1 MQTLFSNHPEV
12 YHLIS
17 LALAEDIG
25 DGDHSSL
32 SCISQSSTATARL
45 LVKEDGI
52 LAGISLAGIIFN
64 QVDEKLEF
72 HPMALD
78 GEKIAKG
85 QILFTVKG
93 KTHSILK
100 AERLVL
106 NFMQRLSG
114 IATTT
119 GNYVNEI
126 AGTSAR
132 LLDTRKTTPGL
143 RVLEKWAVKTG
154 GGFNHRIGLYDMIM
168 LKDNHVDAAGG
179 IVSAIEKANLYRR
192 SNRPEMKIEIET
204 RNLKEVM
211 EVLSYGQVDRIML
224 DNFSTEEL
232 KKAVL
237 AINGSFETEASGGI
251 TIQNIREYA
260 LTGVDFISVGALT
273 HSVKALDL
281 SLKIVKS

>member
-1 MQTLFSNHPEV
+1 MQTLFSNHPSI

-25 DGDHSSL
+25 DGDHSSI
-32 SCISQSSTATARL
+32 SCISENSNDTARL

-52 LAGISLAGIIFN
+52 LAGITLAGIIFN
-64 QVDEKLEF
+64 QVDESLEF

-78 GEKIAKG
+78 GEKITKG

-93 KTHSILK
+93 KTQSILK

-106 NFMQRLSG
+106 NFMQRLCG

-119 GNYVNEI
+119 ANYVNQI
-126 AGTSAR
+126 RGTNAR

-143 RVLEKWAVKTG
+143 RLLEKWAVKTG
-154 GGFNHRIGLYDMIM
+154 GGHNHRIGLYDMIM

-179 IVSAIEKANLYRR
+179 IGPAIEKANKYRKK
-192 SNRPEMKIEIET
+192 NRPEMKIEIET
-204 RNLKEVM
+204 RTLDEVKEV
-211 EVLSYGQVDRIML
+211 LNYGQVDRIML
-224 DNFSTEEL
+224 DNFEPSNL
-232 KKAVL
+232 KKAVA
-237 AINGSFETEASGGI
+237 AINGRFETEASGGI
-251 TIQNIREYA
+251 TLHNIREYA
-260 LTGVDFISVGALT
+260 ETGVDYISVGALT